1 MDEQRLC
8 RSYDDFV
15 QCSIGLV
22 IQLREHAF
30 WAGSHPH
37 IHRCRHVPLL
47 LQVPQ
52 LDDRHNSRR
61 GWFLD
66 REAKDLLANPSIE
79 AINLTKR
86 YGSFTALS
94 NLNLKI
100 QGVKCVGFLGP
111 NGAGKTT
118 TLKIFTDLI
127 RASAGMALIN
137 GVSVHEDKRKALQD
151 CGTLIESPEI
161 YPSLTPNRALSM
173 VAELHGIPRSERA
186 KRIEQVMAEV
196 KMEEWKE
203 KKIGK
208 LSKGMKQRINIA
220 SALLSEP
227 RIILLDE
234 PTTGLDPRGM
244 AEVREIV
251 KSLKKKNRLI
261 FMSSHLLNEVSD
273 VCDEVAIIDHGKL
286 LVYDKLEN
294 VTSRFSSNSK
304 TTVIEISL
312 STPADDVTI
321 GRIRSLSN
329 VVSAERIDPNNLRV
343 TFSTGP
349 GNQQRL
355 LKDLG
360 ALDVGMNSFKAPSS
374 ALEDTYMNL
383 IKDGA

>member
-1 MDEQRLC
+1 M
-8 RSYDDFV
+8 
-15 QCSIGLV
+15 
-22 IQLREHAF
+22 
-30 WAGSHPH
+30 
-37 IHRCRHVPLL
+37 
-47 LQVPQ
+47 
-52 LDDRHNSRR
+52 
-61 GWFLD
+61 
-66 REAKDLLANPSIE
+66 PSLE
-79 AINLTKR
+79 AINLTKK

-100 QGVKCVGFLGP
+100 EGAKCVGFLGP

-127 RASAGMALIN
+127 RASGGTALIN
-137 GVSVHEDKRKALQD
+137 GVSVHENKRKALER

-161 YPSLTPNRALSM
+161 YPSLTPNKALSM
-173 VAELHGIPRSERA
+173 VAELYGIPSSERA
-186 KRIEQVMAEV
+186 RRIDEAMAEV
-196 KMEEWKE
+196 RMEEWKE

-220 SALLSEP
+220 SALLPEP
-227 RIILLDE
+227 EILLLDE

-244 AEVREIV
+244 AEVRELV

-286 LVYDKLEN
+286 LVYDTLDN
-294 VTSRFSSNSK
+294 VTSSFSSASK

-312 STPADDVTI
+312 SKPADEATI
-321 GRIRSLSN
+321 NRIGLLSN
-329 VVSAERIDPNNLRV
+329 VLTVETVDPRNLRLK
-343 TFSTGP
+343 FSTGA
-349 GNQQRL
+349 GNQERL

-360 ALDVGMNSFKAPSS
+360 AMDAGMTSFKAPSS